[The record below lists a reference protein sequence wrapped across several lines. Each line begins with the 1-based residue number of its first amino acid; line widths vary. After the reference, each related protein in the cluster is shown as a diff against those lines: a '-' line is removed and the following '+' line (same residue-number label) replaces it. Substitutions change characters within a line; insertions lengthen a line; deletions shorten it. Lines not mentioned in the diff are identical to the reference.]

1 MHLHVC
7 VLHGTLDWTLW
18 LCREADE
25 ISTPRVGQIREHLT
39 RLDTTHLEAAI
50 GTPTA
55 TPSDTLQ
62 HVFCK
67 QISFV
72 CAMPLSISM
81 DISWHSQIR
90 LMLHVTPLMREGED
104 EAAFNKRMAKNSYMR
119 FSRSLASP
127 LVHVYHTC
135 LTGCMHA
142 TQTMVLHE
150 HIFLH
155 SSSPFMSCLGYS
167 WLQTSILDI
176 FWLDLGIKNNWPLG

>member
-1 MHLHVC
+1 M
-7 VLHGTLDWTLW
+7 TFSDK
-18 LCREADE
+18 AD
-25 ISTPRVGQIREHLT
+25 
-39 RLDTTHLEAAI
+39 AAR
-50 GTPTA
+50 
-55 TPSDTLQ
+55 
-62 HVFCK
+62 H
-67 QISFV
+67 
-72 CAMPLSISM
+72 
-81 DISWHSQIR
+81 
-90 LMLHVTPLMREGED
+90 PLMREGED

-176 FWLDLGIKNNWPLG
+176 F